1 MKKDTVKKETTCIN
15 IDALLDFEEYIP
27 ILTDEEQQQLLTT
40 RPTLMQLRDWNK
52 RMEKRTADMDDI
64 FSRAY
69 KRAIHNNS
77 NDNENG
83 KGTRAR

>member
-1 MKKDTVKKETTCIN
+1 MLGLLIMETFDI
-15 IDALLDFEEYIP
+15 LLAYEKYIP
-27 ILTDEEQQQLLTT
+27 VLTDEEQQQLLTT
-40 RPTLMQLRDWNK
+40 RPTLMQLQDWNK

-69 KRAIHNNS
+69 KKAIHNNS
-77 NDNENG
+77 NKHG

>member
-15 IDALLDFEEYIP
+15 IDALLDYEKYIP
-27 ILTDEEQQQLLTT
+27 VLTDEEQQQLLTT
-40 RPTLMQLRDWNK
+40 RPTLMQLQDWSK
-52 RMEKRTADMDDI
+52 RLEKRTADMDDI

-69 KRAIHNNS
+69 KKSIHNNS
-77 NDNENG
+77 NEYG